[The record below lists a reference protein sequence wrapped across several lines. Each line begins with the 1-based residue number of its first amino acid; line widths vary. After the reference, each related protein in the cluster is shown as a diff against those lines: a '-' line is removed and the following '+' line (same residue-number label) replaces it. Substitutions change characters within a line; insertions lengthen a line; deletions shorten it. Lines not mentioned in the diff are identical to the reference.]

1 MIQVKICGLT
11 APEEVRAVN
20 EAGAVCLCVIK
31 K

>member
-20 EAGAVCLCVIK
+20 EAGAECSCVVK
-31 K
+31 